1 LKYRY
6 FVCKIIQKYF
16 LLTRPVNQQISG
28 LAGMG
33 QARARLKVSEGRYDY
48 DDLPEGDGVLIISP
62 QRVILSATL
71 QAERLLRRRLE
82 HGQTLAL
89 LDVFP
94 DPYLAEAETALREAL
109 ESGIMR
115 ANILTQVR
123 LASGLVLFLKYS
135 VTPLF
140 NADKEIIGAVLAF
153 HDDTLTHS
161 WSNWSNFGL
170 GVDPAAV
177 FEDFDRGLF
186 VVNYRQNITAFNR
199 TAQELTGFRPE
210 EVLGRYCWEVFQSDR
225 CKKAC
230 ILKATLEDGVTR
242 KDQDVR
248 VKDSK
253 GRWLNLLIS
262 TSAIRN
268 KHEVIVG
275 GVETFQSLGVALDRR
290 DKKIPRPG
298 TVEII
303 GQSPAMRRL
312 LEMLPDVAASDAT
325 VVLEGESG
333 TGKDLLAQAIHLKS
347 PRAQGPF
354 VAFSCSALVETLIES
369 ELFGHV
375 KGAFTGAISNKVGR
389 FEMAKG
395 GTLFLDEIGELKLE
409 LQTKL
414 LRVLESR
421 VFERVGSSQAIPME
435 ARIIAAT
442 SRNLVEEVRRS
453 RFRMDLLYR
462 LRTVPFYLPPLRE
475 RRQDIPLL
483 VNHCLARLNLKYQKQ
498 VRGVDPKVM
507 ALFAQYS
514 WPGNIRELERV
525 LEYAF
530 VFVKGAII
538 TKELLPE
545 LESPRSRAAPPTA
558 KLTRSRWESERQ
570 AIQKAL
576 DKAQGNREVA
586 ARFLGIS
593 RSSLW
598 RKMKVHDLL

>member
-1 LKYRY
+1 
-6 FVCKIIQKYF
+6 
-16 LLTRPVNQQISG
+16 
-28 LAGMG
+28 M
-33 QARARLKVSEGRYDY
+33 SEGHYDY
-48 DDLPEGDGVLIISP
+48 DDLPEGDGVLILSP

-71 QAERLLRRRLE
+71 QAERLLRRHLE
-82 HGQTLAL
+82 YGQTLAL
-89 LDVFP
+89 TDIFP
-94 DPYLAEAETALREAL
+94 DPYLSQAEMAVREAL
-109 ESGIMR
+109 ESGVMR

-135 VTPLF
+135 VAPLYSE
-140 NADKEIIGAVLAF
+140 DKEIIGAVLAF
-153 HDDTLTHS
+153 HDDTLTQF
-161 WSNWSNFGL
+161 WSTWSNFGL

-186 VVNYRQNITAFNR
+186 VVNYRRSITAFNR

-210 EVLGRYCWEVFQSDR
+210 EVLGRYCWEVFQADR

-230 ILKATLEDGVTR
+230 LLQATLEDGVTR

-248 VKDSK
+248 IKDSK

-262 TSAIRN
+262 TSPIRN
-268 KHEVIVG
+268 KRDVIVG

-290 DKKIPRPG
+290 AEKIPLAG
-298 TVEII
+298 
-303 GQSPAMRRL
+303 RRWR
-312 LEMLPDVAASDAT
+312 SSAT
-325 VVLEGESG
+325 VPPCRDCWTCCPMSRPPRRRWSWKGSRGPARICSPRPSTSE
-333 TGKDLLAQAIHLKS
+333 S
-347 PRAQGPF
+347 PRAHGPF

-375 KGAFTGAISNKVGR
+375 KGAFTGAISHKVGR

-409 LQTKL
+409 LQAKL
-414 LRVLESR
+414 LRVLESK
-421 VFERVGSSQAIPME
+421 VFERVGSSQPMPME

-442 SRNLVEEVRRS
+442 SRNLVEEVRRG

-483 VNHCLARLNLKYQKQ
+483 VNHCLARLNRKYQKQ

-507 ALFAQYS
+507 TLFQQYS

-525 LEYAF
+525 LEYAL
-530 VFVKGAII
+530 VFVKGAVI
-538 TKELLPE
+538 TKDLLPE
-545 LESPRSRAAPPTA
+545 LESPRARAAPPTE
-558 KLTRSRWESERQ
+558 KLNRSRWESERQ

-576 DKAQGNREVA
+576 HKAQGNREVA

-598 RKMKVHDLL
+598 RKMKLYDLL